1 VEVEEKEL
9 LDAVAGHLR
18 VVLSRAVSVAE
29 LMAAN
34 AERKGVKLRVS
45 YESAPSASFSFTLPG
60 APLQRG
66 VSASITLYVLESAWG
81 ARETEKYVRARVKAL
96 ERYFDYLKEQLEEEG
111 IRCEVK
117 RSKAL
122 FEEGTLRYATLNATF
137 EVKSVDA
144 VKVLSDPSARR
155 RVLYGSY
162 RWVGRAPLSLIKWLE
177 AEAGAE
183 TAGESGQG
191 GESGEREGDAL
202 EGVEVK
208 EGWIRLIDAIVAF
221 DIPFAA
227 LEKLVREGKLEAR
240 RIPDPN
246 GTAYTYVKLE
256 DVKRLA
262 EWYKKSSR

>member
-1 VEVEEKEL
+1 MEVEEKEL

-137 EVKSVDA
+137 EVKSVDKG
-144 VKVLSDPSARR
+144 KVLSDPSARR

-208 EGWIRLIDAIVAF
+208 EGWIRLIDAVVEF
-221 DIPFAA
+221 DIPFTVLDKMA
-227 LEKLVREGKLEAR
+227 KEGKLQVKW
-240 RIPDPN
+240 IPDPN
-246 GTAYTYVKLE
+246 GTQYRYVKLDE
-256 DVKRLA
+256 VGKLLKQLRKA
-262 EWYKKSSR
+262 SR